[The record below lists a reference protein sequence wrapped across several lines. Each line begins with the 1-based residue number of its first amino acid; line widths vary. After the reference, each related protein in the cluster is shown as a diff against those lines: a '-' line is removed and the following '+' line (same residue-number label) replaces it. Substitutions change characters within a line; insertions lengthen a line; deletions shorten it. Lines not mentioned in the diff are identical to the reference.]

1 MWFLSS
7 LLSACLMCSAAWL
20 LTRREGTTNLK
31 PFLLISLAAG
41 LFAYLAFRVLGLWG
55 IPLACGGLVF
65 ALARWCYLTIPQA
78 CLLAGLWLLSQIAFG
93 LLISPIF

>member
-7 LLSACLMCSAAWL
+7 LISACLMCFAAWL
-20 LTRREGTTNLK
+20 LNRREGATNLM

-41 LFAYLAFRVLGLWG
+41 LLAYLAFRFLGLWG
-55 IPLACGGLVF
+55 IPLACGGLIF
-65 ALARWCYLTIPQA
+65 GLARWCCLSIAQS
-78 CLLAGLWLLSQIAFG
+78 CLLATLWLLSQIAFG